1 MSFIYDMQIQQPL
14 NNANFQSRNSTIR
27 FADDIARHVN
37 KCYPRISSSLTDDF
51 ININAFRKFK
61 KRINAET
68 EYLLR
73 ADILE
78 GFNDADN
85 FIGKI
90 LAFVK
95 PVKKYKRGNC
105 GECAQLSAIVAKVNG
120 LKDCFIASLITK
132 DGRDL
137 DHSVLYIKRKKPYI
151 IDAWLGFA
159 DFVPNTLSRYKNEFG
174 FHFNLKKDEKLTF
187 EKLETDFTDV
197 LNKNFS
203 KTQINKIK
211 KLFPEQFIKRGYV

>member
-1 MSFIYDMQIQQPL
+1 MQILPQ
-14 NNANFQSRNSTIR
+14 NNINFQSRNKTIR
-27 FADDIARHVN
+27 FADDVARHVN

-51 ININAFRKFK
+51 VNINAFRKFK

-73 ADILE
+73 ADISE
-78 GFNDADN
+78 GFNEAEN

-95 PVKKYKRGNC
+95 PVKKYRRGNC
-105 GECAQLSAIVAKVNG
+105 GESAQLSAIVAKVNG
-120 LKDCFIASLITK
+120 LKDCYISSLVTK
-132 DGRDL
+132 KGKDL
-137 DHSVLYIKRKKPYI
+137 DHSVLYVKDKKPYI

-159 DFVPNTLSRYKNEFG
+159 DFVPNALSRYKNEFG
-174 FHFNLKKDEKLTF
+174 FHFDIKEGEKLAL

-197 LNKNFS
+197 LNADFS
-203 KTQINKIK
+203 KSQINKIK
-211 KLFPEQFIKRGYV
+211 KIFPEQFIKRGYV